1 MFCPKCAHPVP
12 QGQRLCRNCGISLEA
27 ILNAKFNAVNS
38 RKLSLQKGMLSIFSG
53 GALLIALKKLLDV
66 AFASGLLNDIERIIR
81 TDDVPW
87 APVPGGISQ
96 VLHFLWLFAL
106 IPIARGV
113 AHLINGVFFAPEPES
128 ASQNIYIKPSVQPQK

>member
-1 MFCPKCAHPVP
+1 MYCPKCAHPVP

-27 ILNAKFNAVNS
+27 ILNAKFNAAKS
-38 RKLSLQKGMLSIFSG
+38 RKLSLQKGVLSIFSG
-53 GALLIALKKLLDV
+53 SALLVVLKKLLDV
-66 AFASGLLNDIERIIR
+66 AFTSGLLNDIERIIR

-87 APVPGGISQ
+87 VPVGGISQ

-113 AHLINGVFFAPEPES
+113 AHLINGIFFAPDPDS
-128 ASQNIYIKPSVQPQK
+128 VSQNIYTQPSVQPPK